1 MALSVLNNIA
11 SLTAQNELAV
21 TNNNLQNTLFQLSS
35 GSRINSGADDPAGL
49 SIADGL
55 QANITA
61 LTQSAQNATNGVG
74 QLQVA
79 DGALSQVTTLLNRAV
94 TLATEAA
101 NGGLTS
107 DQYGSITN
115 EYSSILSEINRIGN
129 ATNFNGNSV
138 FGSANAPNLN
148 QMVTSATTSL
158 TAGAALTGGSTTTVQ
173 LGNGTAYSYTAGNA
187 ADTLQ
192 GNQGSLTTATTLTN
206 GTSVTLTNTVS
217 GVGTNYTFTANPLTE
232 TGATPTA
239 ASTVLGGTVDTLA
252 ITNAYGTHTL
262 YTAAGGDTI
271 QTGLNAINAA
281 GAQYG
286 VSAYLNGSGDVVIK
300 STTGISNFNANA
312 GFTSDFGTMTA
323 GAGTDTVGDMINQ
336 INASGDNMNALLVG
350 GKLEITSTNTGT
362 LSDSNNGLSS
372 VIGTLTPTNT
382 IQDLINGIDNSGLG
396 VTAGL
401 QNVTNMN
408 ELRGATAMASGGAT
422 ALTAGTSTITINSGA
437 QNPLTGAYANTYSF
451 TASSTNKD
459 PVTGQA
465 GTATIQGLIDSINS
479 SGTPFHAFL
488 DSSNHLQITDSSYSG
503 NLAVTSNITATT
515 GTFSNLSATQLAIT
529 DPLNRG
535 DLTATNNDTA
545 LGYVGP
551 NASGNALEGENADSF
566 INPAGTGSGG
576 ANVFISDGQ
585 VSSNYNTIAVA
596 VGTLS
601 TSQIGTNST
610 TLSSANL
617 GTASGA
623 ASALTAINGAISDV
637 AAMRGSIGAG
647 INRLN
652 SATNVINTQIQNLT
666 SAQSSIQD
674 ANVGQVVASLSKY
687 QILEQT
693 GISALAQSNQNQQA
707 ILKLLQ

>member
-11 SLTAQNELAV
+11 SLTAQNNLAV

-101 NGGLTS
+101 NGGLTTS
-107 DQYGSITN
+107 QYGSITN
-115 EYSSILSEINRIGN
+115 EYGSILSEINRIGN

-138 FGSANAPNLN
+138 FGSANAANLN
-148 QMVTSATTSL
+148 QAVTSATASL
-158 TAGAALTGGSTTTVQ
+158 TSGTALTGGTTTTVQ
-173 LGNGTAYSYTAGNA
+173 LGNGSQYSYTAGKA
-187 ADTLQ
+187 ATTLL
-192 GNQGSLTTATTLTN
+192 GSQGSLTAGTTLTN
-206 GTSVTLTNTVS
+206 GTSVTLTNTVGGS
-217 GVGTNYTFTANPLTE
+217 FTFTADPTTE
-232 TGATPTA
+232 TGGTSTA
-239 ASTVLGGTVDTLA
+239 AATVLGGATDTITV
-252 ITNAYGTHTL
+252 TNALGSAT
-262 YTAAGGDTI
+262 YTASGGDTI
-271 QTGLNAINAA
+271 QSGLNALNSS
-281 GAQYG
+281 GAQFG
-286 VSAYLNGSGDVVIK
+286 ISAYLNGSGDVVIK
-300 STTGISNFNANA
+300 SNSGINTVTANA
-312 GFTSDFGTMTA
+312 GFTSDFGTLTG
-323 GAGTDTVGDMINQ
+323 GAGTDTVGDLINQ
-336 INASGDNMNALLVG
+336 INGSGKNMNAQLVG
-350 GKLEITSTNTGT
+350 GKLQVSSTGTGT
-362 LSDSNNGLSS
+362 LTVSNNGLSS
-372 VIGTLTPTNT
+372 VIGTVSPTNT

-401 QNVTNMN
+401 LAVTNMN
-408 ELRGATAMASGGAT
+408 ELQGATAMSSQGAT
-422 ALTAGTSTITINSGA
+422 ALTAGTSTITITSGA
-437 QNPLTGAYANTYSF
+437 QNPLTGAYANTYTF

-459 PVTGQA
+459 PVTGGT
-465 GTATIQGLIDSINS
+465 GTATIQGLIDSINT

-488 DSSNHLQITDSSYSG
+488 DAGNKLQITDSSYSG
-503 NLAVTSNITATT
+503 NLAVSSNIGSVT
-515 GTFSNLSATQLAIT
+515 GAFSNLSATQLAIT

-535 DLTATNNDTA
+535 NLAVTNNDAT
-545 LGYVGP
+545 LGYVAP
-551 NASGNALEGENADSF
+551 ANGNALEGGNSDSF
-566 INPAGTGSGG
+566 INLAGTGSSG

-610 TLSSANL
+610 TIASANL

-623 ASALTAINGAISDV
+623 ASALTSINSAITSV

-693 GISALAQSNQNQQA
+693 GISSLAQANQNQQA
-707 ILKLLQ
+707 VLKLLQ